1 MVGWDV
7 LDLVSSI
14 INVIIDRDD
23 RSIKLR
29 SLLEKT
35 KKHTKTRRFEHQ
47 KLKNIKRE
55 REKLRP
61 ELVQHLSKNSLPQA
75 TYG

>member
-1 MVGWDV
+1 MLYIIV
-7 LDLVSSI
+7 DLVARLLRGKAWTTTGGI
-14 INVIIDRDD
+14 WDACLHEPEC

-55 REKLRP
+55 REKL
-61 ELVQHLSKNSLPQA
+61 
-75 TYG
+75 